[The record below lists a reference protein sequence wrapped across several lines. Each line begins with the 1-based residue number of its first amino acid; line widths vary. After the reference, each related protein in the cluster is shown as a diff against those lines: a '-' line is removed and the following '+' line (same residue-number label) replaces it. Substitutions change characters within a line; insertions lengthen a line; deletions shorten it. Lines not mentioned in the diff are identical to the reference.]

1 MSKSV
6 GRRFI
11 VGICVAVG
19 LAALGCEG
27 GGAAPASG
35 PAPGPAPAAKPKL
48 AYITNG
54 VAPFWTI
61 AEKGV
66 RDGAKEYNAD
76 VSVVMPGDV
85 NDQMR
90 RVEDLLI
97 RGVDGIAISP
107 IDAENQ
113 VPLLNKAAA
122 KTKLITQDSDAPKSD
137 RIVYVGIDNYVAGR
151 MAGQLVK
158 EAIPAG
164 GKVAIFV
171 GRIEGDNARKRR
183 QGVLDELLERGDTS
197 AGMDPMGQEIKG
209 QKYTIV
215 ATLTDQ
221 IDAAKAKSNA
231 EDMMLAH
238 PDLVGLIGLNAYH
251 TPALLEALKQAGKK
265 GKIQVVG
272 FDEQDA
278 TLQAIKDG
286 ETVGTVV
293 QNPYMYGKESVRV
306 LAAIVRGDTSV
317 VPENKFIAIPVR
329 TIRKD
334 NLEPFWA
341 DLKKH
346 AAVSE

>member
-1 MSKSV
+1 MVKSI
-6 GRRFI
+6 GRFI
-11 VGICVAVG
+11 VGICMAG
-19 LAALGCEG
+19 LAALGCDDS
-27 GGAAPASG
+27 GAPGAPAERG
-35 PAPGPAPAAKPKL
+35 MPKL

-66 RDGAKEYNAD
+66 IDGAKEYNAE
-76 VSVVMPGDV
+76 VSVVMPSDV
-85 NDQMR
+85 NDQMQ

-122 KTKLITQDSDAPKSD
+122 KTKVITQDSDAPKSE
-137 RIVYVGIDNYVAGR
+137 RIVYIGIDNYVAGR

-158 EAIPAG
+158 EAIPG
-164 GKVAIFV
+164 GGRVAIFV
-171 GRIEGDNARKRR
+171 GRLEGDNARKRR
-183 QGVLDELLERGDTS
+183 QGVLDELLDRQDNS
-197 AGMDPMGQEIKG
+197 AGNDPLNQELKG
-209 QKYTIV
+209 AKYTII

-231 EDMMLAH
+231 EDMMSAH

-251 TPALLEALKQAGKK
+251 TPALLEALKQAGKMSS
-265 GKIQVVG
+265 IQVVG

-278 TLQAIKDG
+278 TLRAIQDG
-286 ETVGTVV
+286 EVVGTVV

-306 LAAIVRGDTSV
+306 LAALVRGDSSV
-317 VPENKFIAIPVR
+317 VPPSEFISLPAR
-329 TIRKD
+329 QIRKN
-334 NLEPFWA
+334 NLDEFWA
-341 DLKKH
+341 DLRQKAGK
-346 AAVSE
+346 AE

>member
-1 MSKSV
+1 MLKSI
-6 GRRFI
+6 GRFI
-11 VGICVAVG
+11 IGVCMAAG
-19 LAALGCEG
+19 LAALGCDNG
-27 GGAAPASG
+27 G
-35 PAPGPAPAAKPKL
+35 APAAGGKPKL

-66 RDGAKEYNAD
+66 IDGAKEYDAE
-76 VSVVMPGDV
+76 VSVVMPSDV
-85 NDQMR
+85 NDQLH

-137 RIVYVGIDNYVAGR
+137 RIVYIGIDNYVAGR

-158 EAIPAG
+158 EAIPGG
-164 GKVAIFV
+164 GKVAILV
-171 GRIEGDNARKRR
+171 GRLEGDNARKRR
-183 QGVLDELLERGDTS
+183 QGVLDELLDRRDSS
-197 AGMDPMGQEIKG
+197 AGNDPLNQELKG
-209 QKYTIV
+209 AKYTIV

-231 EDMMLAH
+231 EDMMSAH

-251 TPALLEALKQAGKK
+251 TPALLEAVKQAGKMSS
-265 GKIQVVG
+265 IQVVG

-278 TLQAIKDG
+278 TLRAIQDG
-286 ETVGTVV
+286 EVVGTVV

-306 LAAIVRGDTSV
+306 LAALVRGDSSV
-317 VPENKFIAIPVR
+317 VPQDKFISLPAR
-329 TIRKD
+329 QIRKS
-334 NLEPFWA
+334 NLDEFWA
-341 DLKKH
+341 DLKQK
-346 AAVSE
+346 AVKQQ

>member
-1 MSKSV
+1 MGKSI
-6 GRRFI
+6 GRFI
-11 VGICVAVG
+11 VGVCVAAG
-19 LAALGCEG
+19 LAALGCDNS
-27 GGAAPASG
+27 GAGSG
-35 PAPGPAPAAKPKL
+35 APGAPGAGAKPKL

-66 RDGAKEYNAD
+66 IDGAKEYDAE
-76 VSVVMPGDV
+76 VSVVMPSDV
-85 NDQMR
+85 NDQMQ

-122 KTKLITQDSDAPKSD
+122 KTKLITQDSDAPKSE
-137 RIVYVGIDNYVAGR
+137 RIVYIGIDNYVAGR

-158 EAIPAG
+158 EAIPGG

-171 GRIEGDNARKRR
+171 GRLEGDNARKRR
-183 QGVLDELLERGDTS
+183 QGVLDELLDRPDTS
-197 AGMDPMGQEIKG
+197 AANDPLNQELKG
-209 QKYTIV
+209 AKYTII

-231 EDMMLAH
+231 EDMMSAH

-251 TPALLEALKQAGKK
+251 TPALLEALKQAGKMSS
-265 GKIQVVG
+265 IQVVG

-278 TLQAIKDG
+278 TLRAIQDG
-286 ETVGTVV
+286 EVVGTVV

-306 LAAIVRGDTSV
+306 LAALVRGDSSV
-317 VPENKFIAIPVR
+317 VPPNEFISLPAR
-329 TIRKD
+329 QIRKN
-334 NLEPFWA
+334 NLAEFWA
-341 DLKKH
+341 DLKQK
-346 AAVSE
+346 ASKAE

>member
-1 MSKSV
+1 MKKSI
-6 GRRFI
+6 GRFI
-11 VGICVAVG
+11 VGVCVAAA
-19 LAALGCEG
+19 LAALGCDNS
-27 GGAAPASG
+27 GAGSAPGASG
-35 PAPGPAPAAKPKL
+35 ERAKPKL

-66 RDGAKEYNAD
+66 IDGAKEYDAE
-76 VSVVMPGDV
+76 VSVVMPSDV
-85 NDQMR
+85 NDQMQ

-137 RIVYVGIDNYVAGR
+137 RIVYIGIDNYVAGR

-158 EAIPAG
+158 EAIPGG
-164 GKVAIFV
+164 GKVAILV
-171 GRIEGDNARKRR
+171 GRLEGDNARKRR
-183 QGVLDELLERGDTS
+183 QGVLDELLDRKDTS
-197 AGMDPMGQEIKG
+197 GGNDPLNQELKG
-209 QKYTIV
+209 EKYTII

-231 EDMMLAH
+231 EDMMSAH

-251 TPALLEALKQAGKK
+251 TPALLEAVKQAGKMAS
-265 GKIQVVG
+265 IRVVG

-278 TLQAIKDG
+278 TLRAIQDG
-286 ETVGTVV
+286 EVVGTVV

-306 LAAIVRGDTSV
+306 LAALVRGDTSV
-317 VPENKFIAIPVR
+317 VPPGEFISLPAR
-329 TIRKD
+329 QIRKT
-334 NLEPFWA
+334 NLPEFWA
-341 DLKKH
+341 DLKQK
-346 AAVSE
+346 AGKAE

>member
-1 MSKSV
+1 MKKSI
-6 GRRFI
+6 GRFI
-11 VGICVAVG
+11 VGVCVAAA
-19 LAALGCEG
+19 LAALGCDNS
-27 GGAAPASG
+27 GAGS
-35 PAPGPAPAAKPKL
+35 APGASAERAKPKL

-66 RDGAKEYNAD
+66 IDGAKEYDAE
-76 VSVVMPGDV
+76 VSVVMPSDV
-85 NDQMR
+85 NDQMQ

-137 RIVYVGIDNYVAGR
+137 RIVYIGIDNYVAGR

-158 EAIPAG
+158 EAIPGG
-164 GKVAIFV
+164 GKVAILV
-171 GRIEGDNARKRR
+171 GRLEGDNARKRR
-183 QGVLDELLERGDTS
+183 QGVLDELLDRKDTS
-197 AGMDPMGQEIKG
+197 GGNDPLNQELKG
-209 QKYTIV
+209 AKYTII

-231 EDMMLAH
+231 EDMMSAH

-251 TPALLEALKQAGKK
+251 TPALLEAVKQAGKMAS
-265 GKIQVVG
+265 IRVVG

-278 TLQAIKDG
+278 TLRAIQDG
-286 ETVGTVV
+286 EVVGTVV

-306 LAAIVRGDTSV
+306 LAALVRGDTSV
-317 VPENKFIAIPVR
+317 VPPGEFISLPAR
-329 TIRKD
+329 QIRKT
-334 NLEPFWA
+334 NLPEFWA
-341 DLKKH
+341 DLKQK
-346 AAVSE
+346 AGKAE

>member
-1 MSKSV
+1 MSKSM
-6 GRRFI
+6 GRRFMI
-11 VGICVAVG
+11 GVCLAAG
-19 LAALGCEG
+19 LAAVGCEG
-27 GGAAPASG
+27 NGA
-35 PAPGPAPAAKPKL
+35 PAPGGKPKL

-66 RDGAKEYNAD
+66 IDGAKEYD
-76 VSVVMPGDV
+76 VEVSVVMPSDV
-85 NDQMR
+85 NDQMQ

-137 RIVYVGIDNYVAGR
+137 RIVYIGIDNYVAGR

-158 EAIPAG
+158 EAIPGG
-164 GKVAIFV
+164 GKVAILV
-171 GRIEGDNARKRR
+171 GRLEGDNARKRR
-183 QGVLDELLERGDTS
+183 QGVLDELLDRADTS
-197 AGMDPMGQEIKG
+197 GGNDPLNQELKG
-209 QKYTIV
+209 AKYTIV
-215 ATLTDQ
+215 GTLTDQ

-231 EDMMLAH
+231 EDLMSAH

-251 TPALLEALKQAGKK
+251 TPALLEAVKQANKMSS
-265 GKIQVVG
+265 IQVVG

-278 TLQAIKDG
+278 TLRAIQDG
-286 ETVGTVV
+286 EVVGTVV

-306 LAAIVRGDTSV
+306 LAALVRGDTSV
-317 VPENKFIAIPVR
+317 VPPNKFISLAAR
-329 TIRKD
+329 QIRKN
-334 NLEPFWA
+334 NLAEFWA
-341 DLKKH
+341 DLKQK
-346 AAVSE
+346 AGKAE

>member
-1 MSKSV
+1 MRKSI
-6 GRRFI
+6 GRFI
-11 VGICVAVG
+11 VGVCVAAA
-19 LAALGCEG
+19 LAALGCDNS
-27 GGAAPASG
+27 GAGS
-35 PAPGPAPAAKPKL
+35 APGAPGERAKPKL

-66 RDGAKEYNAD
+66 IDGAKEVDAE
-76 VSVVMPGDV
+76 VSVVMPSDV
-85 NDQMR
+85 NDQMQ

-137 RIVYVGIDNYVAGR
+137 RIVYIGIDNYVAGR

-158 EAIPAG
+158 EAIPGG
-164 GKVAIFV
+164 GKVAILV
-171 GRIEGDNARKRR
+171 GRLEGDNARKRR
-183 QGVLDELLERGDTS
+183 QGVLDELLDRKDTS
-197 AGMDPMGQEIKG
+197 GGNDPLNQELKG
-209 QKYTIV
+209 AKYTII

-231 EDMMLAH
+231 EDMMSAH

-251 TPALLEALKQAGKK
+251 TPALLEAVKQAGKMAS
-265 GKIQVVG
+265 IRVVG

-278 TLQAIKDG
+278 TLRAIQDG
-286 ETVGTVV
+286 EVVGTVV

-306 LAAIVRGDTSV
+306 LAALVRGDTSV
-317 VPENKFIAIPVR
+317 VPPGEFISLPAR
-329 TIRKD
+329 QIRKS
-334 NLEPFWA
+334 NLPEFWA
-341 DLKKH
+341 DLKQK
-346 AAVSE
+346 AGKAE

>member
-1 MSKSV
+1 MLKSFGRFVV
-6 GRRFI
+6 G
-11 VGICVAVG
+11 VCMAG
-19 LAALGCEG
+19 LAALGCESSG
-27 GGAAPASG
+27 GGSAAPG
-35 PAPGPAPAAKPKL
+35 QGAKPKL

-66 RDGAKEYNAD
+66 IDGAKEYNAE
-76 VSVVMPGDV
+76 VSVVMPSDV
-85 NDQMR
+85 NDQMQ

-137 RIVYVGIDNYVAGR
+137 RIVYIGIDNYVAGR

-158 EAIPAG
+158 EAIPNG

-171 GRIEGDNARKRR
+171 GRLEGDNARKRR
-183 QGVLDELLERGDTS
+183 QGVLDELLDRADTS
-197 AGMDPMGQEIKG
+197 GGNDPLNDELKG
-209 QKYTIV
+209 AKYTIV
-215 ATLTDQ
+215 GTRTDQ

-231 EDMMLAH
+231 EDMMSAH

-251 TPALLEALKQAGKK
+251 TPALLEALKQAGKM
-265 GKIQVVG
+265 GSIQVVG

-278 TLQAIKDG
+278 TLRAIQDG
-286 ETVGTVV
+286 EVIGTVV

-306 LAAIVRGDTSV
+306 LAALVRGDNSV
-317 VPENKFIAIPVR
+317 VPPDKFISLPAR
-329 TIRKD
+329 QIRKA
-334 NLEPFWA
+334 NLAEFWA
-341 DLKKH
+341 DLKQKS
-346 AAVSE
+346 AKPE

>member
-1 MSKSV
+1 MKKSI
-6 GRRFI
+6 GRFI
-11 VGICVAVG
+11 VGVCVAAA
-19 LAALGCEG
+19 LAALGCDN
-27 GGAAPASG
+27 GGAGS
-35 PAPGPAPAAKPKL
+35 APGASAERAKPKL

-66 RDGAKEYNAD
+66 IDGAKEVDAE
-76 VSVVMPGDV
+76 VSVVMPSDV
-85 NDQMR
+85 NDQMQ

-137 RIVYVGIDNYVAGR
+137 RIVYIGIDNYVAGR

-158 EAIPAG
+158 EAIPGG
-164 GKVAIFV
+164 GKVAILV
-171 GRIEGDNARKRR
+171 GRLEGDNARKRR
-183 QGVLDELLERGDTS
+183 QGVLDELLDRKDTS
-197 AGMDPMGQEIKG
+197 GGNDPLNQELKG
-209 QKYTIV
+209 AKYTII

-231 EDMMLAH
+231 EDMMSAH

-251 TPALLEALKQAGKK
+251 TPALLEAVKQAGKMAS
-265 GKIQVVG
+265 IQVVG

-278 TLQAIKDG
+278 TLRAIQDG
-286 ETVGTVV
+286 EVVGTVV

-306 LAAIVRGDTSV
+306 LAALVRGDTSV
-317 VPENKFIAIPVR
+317 VPPGEFISLPAR
-329 TIRKD
+329 QIRKT
-334 NLEPFWA
+334 NLPEFWA
-341 DLKKH
+341 DLKQK
-346 AAVSE
+346 A

>member
-1 MSKSV
+1 MKKSI
-6 GRRFI
+6 GRFI
-11 VGICVAVG
+11 VGVCVAAA
-19 LAALGCEG
+19 LAALGCDN
-27 GGAAPASG
+27 GGAGS
-35 PAPGPAPAAKPKL
+35 APGASAERAKPKL

-66 RDGAKEYNAD
+66 IDGAKEVDAE
-76 VSVVMPGDV
+76 VSVVMPSDV
-85 NDQMR
+85 NDQMQ

-137 RIVYVGIDNYVAGR
+137 RIVYIGIDNYVAGR

-158 EAIPAG
+158 EAIPGG
-164 GKVAIFV
+164 GKVAILV
-171 GRIEGDNARKRR
+171 GRLEGDNARKRR
-183 QGVLDELLERGDTS
+183 QGVLDELLDRKDTS
-197 AGMDPMGQEIKG
+197 GGNDPLNQELKG
-209 QKYTIV
+209 AKYTII

-231 EDMMLAH
+231 EDMMSAH

-251 TPALLEALKQAGKK
+251 TPALLEAVKQAGKMAS
-265 GKIQVVG
+265 IQVVG

-278 TLQAIKDG
+278 TLRAIQDG
-286 ETVGTVV
+286 EVVGTVV

-306 LAAIVRGDTSV
+306 LAALVRGDTSV
-317 VPENKFIAIPVR
+317 VPPGEFISLPAR
-329 TIRKD
+329 QIRKT
-334 NLEPFWA
+334 NLPEFWA
-341 DLKKH
+341 DLKQK
-346 AAVSE
+346 AGKAE

>member
-1 MSKSV
+1 MLKSI
-6 GRRFI
+6 GRFI
-11 VGICVAVG
+11 VGACVAAG
-19 LAALGCEG
+19 LAALGCDNG
-27 GGAAPASG
+27 G
-35 PAPGPAPAAKPKL
+35 APAAGAPAAGGKPKL

-66 RDGAKEYNAD
+66 IDGAKEYDAE
-76 VSVVMPGDV
+76 VSVVMPSDV
-85 NDQMR
+85 NDQMH

-97 RGVDGIAISP
+97 RGVDGVAISP

-137 RIVYVGIDNYVAGR
+137 RIVYIGIDNYVAGR

-158 EAIPAG
+158 EAIPGG
-164 GKVAIFV
+164 GKVAILV
-171 GRIEGDNARKRR
+171 GRLEGDNARKRR
-183 QGVLDELLERGDTS
+183 QGVLDELLDRPDSS
-197 AGMDPMGQEIKG
+197 AGSDPLNQEIKG
-209 QKYTIV
+209 AKYTIV

-231 EDMMLAH
+231 EDMMSAH

-251 TPALLEALKQAGKK
+251 TPALLEAVKQAGKMSSIK
-265 GKIQVVG
+265 VVG

-278 TLQAIKDG
+278 TLRAIQDG
-286 ETVGTVV
+286 EVVGTVV

-306 LAAIVRGDTSV
+306 LAALVRGDNSV
-317 VPENKFIAIPVR
+317 VPQDKFISLPAR
-329 TIRKD
+329 QIRKA
-334 NLEPFWA
+334 NLDEFWT
-341 DLKKH
+341 DLKQK
-346 AAVSE
+346 AAKQQ

>member
-1 MSKSV
+1 MLNSI
-6 GRRFI
+6 GRFI
-11 VGICVAVG
+11 VGVCVAAG
-19 LAALGCEG
+19 LTALGCDNG
-27 GGAAPASG
+27 G
-35 PAPGPAPAAKPKL
+35 APAAGAPAAGGKPKL

-66 RDGAKEYNAD
+66 IDGAKEYDAE
-76 VSVVMPGDV
+76 VSVVMPSDV
-85 NDQMR
+85 NDQMH

-122 KTKLITQDSDAPKSD
+122 KTKLITQDSDAPKSE
-137 RIVYVGIDNYVAGR
+137 RIVYIGIDNYVAGR

-158 EAIPAG
+158 EAIPGG
-164 GKVAIFV
+164 GKVAILV
-171 GRIEGDNARKRR
+171 GRLEGDNARKRR
-183 QGVLDELLERGDTS
+183 QGVLDELLDRPDSS
-197 AGMDPMGQEIKG
+197 AGSDPLNQEIKG
-209 QKYTIV
+209 AKYTIV

-231 EDMMLAH
+231 EDMMSAH

-251 TPALLEALKQAGKK
+251 TPALLEAVKQAGKMSSIK
-265 GKIQVVG
+265 VVG

-278 TLQAIKDG
+278 TLRAIQDG
-286 ETVGTVV
+286 EVVGTVV

-306 LAAIVRGDTSV
+306 LAALVRGDNSV
-317 VPENKFIAIPVR
+317 VPQDKFISLPAR
-329 TIRKD
+329 QIRKS
-334 NLEPFWA
+334 NLDEFWA
-341 DLKKH
+341 DLKQK
-346 AAVSE
+346 AAKQQ

>member
-1 MSKSV
+1 MLKSV
-6 GRRFI
+6 GRFV
-11 VGICVAVG
+11 VGVCMAG
-19 LAALGCEG
+19 LAALGCESSG
-27 GGAAPASG
+27 GGGSAG
-35 PAPGPAPAAKPKL
+35 PTPAAKPKL

-66 RDGAKEYNAD
+66 IDGAKEHNAE
-76 VSVVMPGDV
+76 VSVVMPSDV
-85 NDQMR
+85 NDQMQ

-137 RIVYVGIDNYVAGR
+137 RIVYIGIDNYVAGR

-158 EAIPAG
+158 EAIPNG

-171 GRIEGDNARKRR
+171 GRLEGDNARKRR
-183 QGVLDELLERGDTS
+183 QGVLDELLDRADTS
-197 AGMDPMGQEIKG
+197 GGNDPLNDELKG
-209 QKYTIV
+209 AKYTIV
-215 ATLTDQ
+215 GTRTDQ

-231 EDMMLAH
+231 EDMMSAH

-251 TPALLEALKQAGKK
+251 TPALLEALKQSGKM
-265 GKIQVVG
+265 GSIQVVG

-278 TLQAIKDG
+278 TLRAIQDG
-286 ETVGTVV
+286 EVIGTVV

-306 LAAIVRGDTSV
+306 LAALVRGDDSV
-317 VPENKFIAIPVR
+317 VPPNKFISLPAR
-329 TIRKD
+329 QIRKA
-334 NLEPFWA
+334 NLAEFWA
-341 DLKKH
+341 DLKQKS
-346 AAVSE
+346 AKPE

>member
-1 MSKSV
+1 MLKSV
-6 GRRFI
+6 GRFV
-11 VGICVAVG
+11 VGICMAG
-19 LAALGCEG
+19 LAALGCESSG
-27 GGAAPASG
+27 GSG
-35 PAPGPAPAAKPKL
+35 SEAPAPGARPKL

-66 RDGAKEYNAD
+66 IDGAKEYNAD
-76 VSVVMPGDV
+76 VSVVMPSDV
-85 NDQMR
+85 NDQMQ

-137 RIVYVGIDNYVAGR
+137 RIVYIGIDNYVAGR

-158 EAIPAG
+158 EAIPGG

-171 GRIEGDNARKRR
+171 GRLEGDNARKRR
-183 QGVLDELLERGDTS
+183 QGVLDELLDRQDTS
-197 AGMDPMGQEIKG
+197 GGNDPLNGVLKG
-209 QKYTIV
+209 AKYTIV

-231 EDMMLAH
+231 EDMMSAH

-251 TPALLEALKQAGKK
+251 TPALLEALKQSGKMSS
-265 GKIQVVG
+265 IQVVG

-278 TLQAIKDG
+278 TLRAIQDG
-286 ETVGTVV
+286 EVVGTVV

-306 LAAIVRGDTSV
+306 LAALVRGDDSV
-317 VPENKFIAIPVR
+317 VPPSKFISLPAR
-329 TIRKD
+329 QIRKA
-334 NLEPFWA
+334 NLPEFWA
-341 DLKKH
+341 DLKLK
-346 AAVSE
+346 AAKPE

>member
-1 MSKSV
+1 MRKSI
-6 GRRFI
+6 GRFI
-11 VGICVAVG
+11 VGVCVAAA
-19 LAALGCEG
+19 LAALGCDNS
-27 GGAAPASG
+27 GAGS
-35 PAPGPAPAAKPKL
+35 APGAPGERAKPKL

-66 RDGAKEYNAD
+66 IDGAKEVDAE
-76 VSVVMPGDV
+76 VSVVMPSDV
-85 NDQMR
+85 NDQMQ

-137 RIVYVGIDNYVAGR
+137 RIVYIGIDNYVAGR

-158 EAIPAG
+158 EAIPGG
-164 GKVAIFV
+164 GKVAILV
-171 GRIEGDNARKRR
+171 GRLEGDNARKRR
-183 QGVLDELLERGDTS
+183 QGVLDELLDRKDTS
-197 AGMDPMGQEIKG
+197 GGNDPLNQELKG
-209 QKYTIV
+209 AKYTII

-231 EDMMLAH
+231 EDMMSAH

-251 TPALLEALKQAGKK
+251 TPALLEAVKQAGKMAS
-265 GKIQVVG
+265 IQVVG

-278 TLQAIKDG
+278 TLRAIQDG
-286 ETVGTVV
+286 EVVGTVV

-306 LAAIVRGDTSV
+306 LAALVRGDTSV
-317 VPENKFIAIPVR
+317 VPPGEFISLPAR
-329 TIRKD
+329 QIRKS
-334 NLEPFWA
+334 NLPEFWA
-341 DLKKH
+341 DLKQK
-346 AAVSE
+346 AGKAE

>member
-1 MSKSV
+1 MLKSV
-6 GRRFI
+6 GRFV
-11 VGICVAVG
+11 VGVCMAG
-19 LAALGCEG
+19 LAALGCESSG
-27 GGAAPASG
+27 GNGSEAPAPS
-35 PAPGPAPAAKPKL
+35 ARPKL

-66 RDGAKEYNAD
+66 IDGAKEYNAD
-76 VSVVMPGDV
+76 VSVVMPSDV
-85 NDQMR
+85 NDQMQ

-122 KTKLITQDSDAPKSD
+122 KTKLITQDSDAPKSN
-137 RIVYVGIDNYVAGR
+137 RIVYIGIDNYVAGR

-158 EAIPAG
+158 EAIPGG

-171 GRIEGDNARKRR
+171 GRLEGDNARKRR
-183 QGVLDELLERGDTS
+183 QGVLDELLDRQDTS
-197 AGMDPMGQEIKG
+197 GGNDPLNDVLKG
-209 QKYTIV
+209 AKYTIV

-231 EDMMLAH
+231 EDMMSAH

-251 TPALLEALKQAGKK
+251 TPALLEALKQSGKMSS
-265 GKIQVVG
+265 IQVVG

-278 TLQAIKDG
+278 TLRAIQDG
-286 ETVGTVV
+286 EVVGTVV

-306 LAAIVRGDTSV
+306 LAALVRGDDSV
-317 VPENKFIAIPVR
+317 VPPSKFISLPAR
-329 TIRKD
+329 QIRKA
-334 NLEPFWA
+334 NLPEFWA
-341 DLKKH
+341 DLKQK
-346 AAVSE
+346 AAKPE

>member
-1 MSKSV
+1 MVKSI
-6 GRRFI
+6 GRFI
-11 VGICVAVG
+11 AGACVA
-19 LAALGCEG
+19 AALGALGCNSNG
-27 GGAAPASG
+27 SSG
-35 PAPGPAPAAKPKL
+35 APGAGARPRL

-66 RDGAKEYNAD
+66 LDGAKEHNVD
-76 VSVVMPGDV
+76 VSVVMPSDV
-85 NDQMR
+85 NDQMH

-137 RIVYVGIDNYVAGR
+137 RIVYIGIDNYVAGR
-151 MAGQLVK
+151 MAGELVK
-158 EAIPAG
+158 EAIPGG

-171 GRIEGDNARKRR
+171 GRLEGDNARKRR
-183 QGVLDELLERGDTS
+183 QGVLDELLDRPDTS
-197 AGMDPMGQEIKG
+197 AGMDPLGQEIKG
-209 QKYTIV
+209 EKYTVV

-251 TPALLEALKQAGKK
+251 TPALLEALKQSGKL

-286 ETVGTVV
+286 QTVGTVV

-306 LAAIVRGDTSV
+306 LAALVRGDTSV
-317 VPENKFIAIPVR
+317 VPENRFISLPA
-329 TIRKD
+329 RKIQKG

-341 DLKKH
+341 DLKAKT
-346 AAVSE
+346 AKPE